1 MKTEDDILIVAPEG
15 RYWGLPDNI
24 AGRLAVSECP
34 AWGQSRAK
42 QPSKIFFILD
52 SAADFGFTKLAE
64 TASNFPEASI
74 YLLGET
80 IFEPIMQRV
89 SDKGVCS
96 GYYILP
102 LTESEFSQILENGKL
117 DSVESN
123 SYEARIRKL
132 STIAYCDELT
142 GLRRRRFFTE
152 AGNQILRL
160 SECCEI
166 AVSVFL
172 FDIDDFKKYND
183 QYGHLAGDQI
193 IKDTS
198 NALRNSFRPHDLLA
212 RIGGDEFAVMIWD
225 FEIKNESIETGGD
238 ERRHYYKHPVKS
250 SEISRRISENV
261 VEVETSRGRLTLSGG
276 MASFPEGGSD
286 LHKLLESADNALMK
300 AKKSGKHTI
309 LFS

>member
-1 MKTEDDILIVAPEG
+1 MKTGKDILIAAPRG
-15 RYWGLPDNI
+15 RCWGLPENI
-24 AGRLAVSECP
+24 AENLAVSESP
-34 AWGQSRAK
+34 ESLQSQTKPWA
-42 QPSKIFFILD
+42 KIFFILD

-64 TASNFPEASI
+64 TAKNFPDASI
-74 YLLGET
+74 CLLGET

-89 SDKGVCS
+89 VDKGICS
-96 GYYILP
+96 SYCTLP
-102 LTESEFSQILENGKL
+102 LTESEFSQICENGKL

-132 STIAYCDELT
+132 SRIAYCDELT
-142 GLRRRRFFTE
+142 GLNRRRFFIE
-152 AGNQILRL
+152 SGNQILRL
-160 SECCEI
+160 GECCEI

-172 FDIDDFKKYND
+172 FDIDNFKKYND
-183 QYGHLAGDQI
+183 QYGHFAGDQI

-198 NALRNSFRPHDLLA
+198 GALRNSFRPHDLLA

-225 FEIKNESIETGGD
+225 FEIKNESLETED
-238 ERRHYYKHPVKS
+238 EERRHYYKHPVKS
-250 SEISRRISENV
+250 SEISKRISKNV

-276 MASFPEGGSD
+276 MSAYPEGGRELD
-286 LHKLLESADNALMK
+286 KLLESADSALMK